1 MKVYEKNGF
10 IKIELALGK
19 GRKDDDKRKKLTEKQ
34 HKKDMKNF

>member
-1 MKVYEKNGF
+1 MRKNGF

-19 GRKDDDKRKKLTEKQ
+19 GSKDYDKRKKLTEKQ